1 MSEETEVSYE
11 VVSSELTVALNVGRA
26 AELPQAAVNV
36 SDFVNTIRELT
47 GIDYVVNIAA
57 AVSPGPTP
65 GKNADGSPIIGFTAP
80 RTIENEYDEEDE

>member
-11 VVSSELTVALNVGRA
+11 VLTSELTVALNVGRA

-36 SDFVNTIRELT
+36 SEFVNTIRELT

-57 AVSPGPTP
+57 AVAPRPTP
-65 GKNADGSPIIGFTAP
+65 GKNADGSSIVGFTAP
-80 RTIENEYDEEDE
+80 QTVENEYDEEDD